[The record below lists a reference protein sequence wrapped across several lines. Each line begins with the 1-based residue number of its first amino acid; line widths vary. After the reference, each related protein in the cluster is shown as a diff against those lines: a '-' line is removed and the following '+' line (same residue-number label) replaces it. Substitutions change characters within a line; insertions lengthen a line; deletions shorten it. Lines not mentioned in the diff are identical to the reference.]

1 MKEFI
6 WQLDIRMVYAV
17 LIIAQTIVAY
27 MAGSTTYKLSSEHI
41 MSKAYKKFNST
52 RIDKINEMLLNTK
65 NDKNNYEVIEHRL
78 KSYGYKYYF
87 ANMQPYRYV
96 QTKILGAVAGV
107 IIGMLL
113 GTFFEAVI
121 LTRIVLGVIGG
132 ILGYNAIDLYTIYL
146 NKQDNEAIVDDVRII
161 MAAMRV
167 QGSANVFITDIITEC
182 YYEIKNKRFKK
193 ALLEL
198 TGEIRAK
205 QDINDAVDE
214 MKNKFNNRYIDSLCT
229 VIKQLLKS
237 GRSSN
242 MIDYINKQMTA
253 LQREMITKEKRKTD
267 TDKIVS
273 TFIIF
278 ILIMMFIFSSMQG
291 VLTTTIV

>member
-1 MKEFI
+1 MKELM
-6 WQLDIRMVYAV
+6 WQLDIRAVYTV
-17 LIIAQTIVAY
+17 MIIAQTIVAY
-27 MAGSTTYKLSSEHI
+27 VAGSTAYRLSSEHI

-52 RIDKINEMLLNTK
+52 RIDKINEMLMNTK
-65 NDKNNYEVIEHRL
+65 NDKNNYEAIEHKL

-87 ANMQPYRYV
+87 ANMKPYSYV
-96 QTKILGAVAGV
+96 QTKVLGAVAGV

-113 GTFFEAVI
+113 GTFFEVAI
-121 LTRIVLGVIGG
+121 STRIIIGVLVGV
-132 ILGYNAIDLYTIYL
+132 LGYNAIDIYARYL
-146 NKQDNEAIVDDVRII
+146 DRQDNGAIVDDVRII

-205 QDINDAVDE
+205 KDINDAVDE

-253 LQREMITKEKRKTD
+253 LQREMITKEKRKTE

-278 ILIMMFIFSSMQG
+278 LMILMFIFSSMTK
-291 VLTTTIV
+291 VLTTNIV